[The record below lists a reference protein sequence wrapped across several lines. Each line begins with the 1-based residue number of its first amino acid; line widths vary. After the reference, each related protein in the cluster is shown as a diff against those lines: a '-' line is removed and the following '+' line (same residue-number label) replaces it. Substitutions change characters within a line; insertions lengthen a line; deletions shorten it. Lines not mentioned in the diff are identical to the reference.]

1 VSRRKQRVSVYIRIR
16 RPDGSQPYCPAVW
29 QNKKMLKPHSC
40 LVAGVEEHHPEG
52 TYYLRYRVNSKQ
64 VWEQAGDNP
73 DGVAGLRKDRAEQLA
88 NPNLSATQ
96 RLVEQHTP
104 EAVEHQGRY
113 RVNDEITTY
122 LRNCEKLRP
131 KTHQAYKLSL
141 GLFQQS
147 CNKTFVD
154 QVRKQDLQAFDT
166 FLLKEENDDR
176 TRSNRESHI
185 VTFLR
190 NREGRRDGDPIP
202 NVSITVKYVE
212 APPESY
218 TRQELED
225 LFQVSSEEDKMLWR
239 FFLGSGFRDDE
250 VAVAEYSDVNPQRKM
265 ISVNE
270 KPYFEFKPKDCEKRS
285 VPISDELI
293 AQLRARKNGNNL
305 IFPSPSGGVDGHLLR
320 RLKNA
325 AYKGGLNCG
334 RCVGTINK
342 TPVSCADAAVC
353 EKWILHRFRK
363 DFATDR
369 HEAGASPRK
378 IQKWLGHSSLET
390 TLLYLAHT
398 DDTTDSV
405 RDIVNSTHAGL

>member
-1 VSRRKQRVSVYIRIR
+1 MSRRKQKVSIYIRIR
-16 RPDGSQPYCPAVW
+16 KPDGGQPYCPAVW
-29 QNKKMLKPHSC
+29 LNKKALKPNWC
-40 LVAGVEEHHPEG
+40 LVDGAEEHHPED
-52 TYYLRYRVNSKQ
+52 TYYLRYRVNGKQ
-64 VWEQAGDNP
+64 VWEHAGDNP
-73 DGVAGLRKDRAEQLA
+73 DEVVRLRLGRIEQLA
-88 NPNLSATQ
+88 NPNLSATK
-96 RLVEQHTP
+96 RLFEQHKSEPVEQQDRFRLT
-104 EAVEHQGRY
+104 
-113 RVNDEITTY
+113 DEVAIY

-141 GLFQQS
+141 ELFQQS
-147 CNKTFVD
+147 FNKTFVD

-166 FLLKEENDDR
+166 FLLKDGNDDR
-176 TRSNRESHI
+176 TRSNRVSHI

-190 NREGRRDGDPIP
+190 NKEGRRQGDPIP

-225 LFQVSSEEDKMLWR
+225 LFRVSCDEDKMLWR
-239 FFLGSGFRDDE
+239 FFLGNGFRDEE
-250 VAVAEYSDVNPQRKM
+250 VAVAEYSDINPQTKM
-265 ISVNE
+265 ISVVE

-285 VPISDELI
+285 VPVSDELI
-293 AQLRARKNGNNL
+293 AYLKARKNGNNL
-305 IFPSPSGGVDGHLLR
+305 IFPSPSSGVDGHLLR

-334 RCVGTINK
+334 RCIGTIAG
-342 TPVSCADAAVC
+342 TLVSCAKAAVC

-363 DFATDR
+363 NFATDR

-405 RDIVNSTHAGL
+405 RDIVNSTHVGL